1 MLNFIIYF
9 KKSIDKLK
17 NILYDCKKL
26 EGGVFF
32 INLVD
37 FFFII
42 LIINSFVFFYSI
54 YNFFNIQIFYNLQ
67 GSKLKLKNSIN
78 LK

>member
-1 MLNFIIYF
+1 MIYL
-9 KKSIDKLK
+9 KKSLDKLK

-54 YNFFNIQIFYNLQ
+54 YNFFNIKIFYNLQ
-67 GSKLKLKNSIN
+67 GSKLKLKSIN

>member
-1 MLNFIIYF
+1 M
-9 KKSIDKLK
+9 
-17 NILYDCKKL
+17 

-54 YNFFNIQIFYNLQ
+54 YNFFNIKIFYNLQ
-67 GSKLKLKNSIN
+67 GSKLKLKSIT